1 MMKKIRFLIKISF
14 LSVLIISNVSTFSRV
29 MFFTFLDVRMNS
41 EAWCASALPP
51 VIDQSRG
58 SGCGPSCHGGSPA
71 ADHKGV
77 EQCEATKF
85 TEIGAGSAR

>member
-1 MMKKIRFLIKISF
+1 MNAIGYIIKISI
-14 LSVLIISNVSTFSRV
+14 LSVCDYFFYVLIFSIIII
-29 MFFTFLDVRMNS
+29 FTFLEVRMNS
-41 EAWCASALPP
+41 EAWRASALPP

-58 SGCGPSCHGGSPA
+58 SDCSPSCHGGSPA

-85 TEIGAGSAR
+85 TEIGAGSVR